1 MEYKGFVPQYMARKY
16 KADITIRMD
25 LTKHHYV
32 LLKDAYSK
40 VKDCAN
46 VTGACADII
55 AHSV

>member
-16 KADITIRMD
+16 KADITICMD
-25 LTKHHYV
+25 LTKHYV

>member
-1 MEYKGFVPQYMARKY
+1 MARKY